1 MRKFLNV
8 FKFELSQIF
17 KQKSFYITMFVTAAI
32 VFGLTFIP
40 RINSDN
46 RFTPGGIAEDL
57 PDNNEENIE
66 ELPDEEKESI
76 ALFVN
81 GKVNQAT
88 INELK
93 LAYNVKEVNSEE
105 QLSELV
111 EKSEVDMGVILT
123 GDLEA
128 KVLVKDQG
136 IFNNPTNY
144 LSHILENNYKYNI
157 ALEEEGISR
166 EAYERLESVTPV
178 VETENLGKNPIVGY
192 TISYLAL
199 MFLYFTILMHG
210 NGVATDVAKE
220 KDSRTMEILITN
232 IKPKFL
238 IWGKVF
244 ARAVSTLIQLVVL
257 IIAVYAGIKI
267 NGTVSAEVTQMVSD
281 LFGTVKSID
290 IVLLTVFALT
300 GVIMYYFLFASFG
313 SLVNKVDELPQVL
326 SPITMLIVAAFM
338 LPMFS
343 ISSPTSQ
350 LMKIVSFIPFTSP
363 LAIFPRYLM
372 TSMPITEVLISYIIL
387 LITTFIMAWLSN
399 RIYRYGTL
407 NYGNKLNVWK
417 LLTKKQ

>member
-1 MRKFLNV
+1 
-8 FKFELSQIF
+8 
-17 KQKSFYITMFVTAAI
+17 MFVTAAI

-46 RFTPGGIAEDL
+46 GFTPGGIAEDL

-66 ELPDEEKESI
+66 KLPDEEKESI

-267 NGTVSAEVTQMVSD
+267 NGTVSTEVTQMVSD

>member
-32 VFGLTFIP
+32 VFGITFIP

-46 RFTPGGIAEDL
+46 GFTPGGIAEDL

-66 ELPDEEKESI
+66 ELPDEEKDSI

>member
-46 RFTPGGIAEDL
+46 GFTPGGIAEDL

-372 TSMPITEVLISYIIL
+372 TSMSITEVLISYIIL

>member
-1 MRKFLNV
+1 
-8 FKFELSQIF
+8 
-17 KQKSFYITMFVTAAI
+17 
-32 VFGLTFIP
+32 
-40 RINSDN
+40 
-46 RFTPGGIAEDL
+46 
-57 PDNNEENIE
+57 
-66 ELPDEEKESI
+66 
-76 ALFVN
+76 
-81 GKVNQAT
+81 
-88 INELK
+88 
-93 LAYNVKEVNSEE
+93 
-105 QLSELV
+105 
-111 EKSEVDMGVILT
+111 
-123 GDLEA
+123 
-128 KVLVKDQG
+128 
-136 IFNNPTNY
+136 
-144 LSHILENNYKYNI
+144 
-157 ALEEEGISR
+157 
-166 EAYERLESVTPV
+166 
-178 VETENLGKNPIVGY
+178 
-192 TISYLAL
+192 
-199 MFLYFTILMHG
+199 
-210 NGVATDVAKE
+210 
-220 KDSRTMEILITN
+220 MEILITN

>member
-46 RFTPGGIAEDL
+46 GFTPGGIAEDL